1 MYLSMLFSVTALA
14 AVTLGGLQLATSYA
28 VAAERHAALRYA
40 DVALEQARLA
50 LVTQIAQQVQAGSPD
65 GPFIAPSPSALAP
78 VCADPAGAT
87 PAPCPFSASV
97 SVTLLGQTMVSAP
110 ANELAQNVQR
120 GEGVDEN
127 RLSAT
132 LTATV
137 VSPAGSVE
145 RRRSLI
151 LRTYAAPP
159 FASDDGSDEP
169 APGDVASGDSGGIC
183 DGSAICAGADTRI
196 HVKFVCSNPADPSQ
210 CAGIQDRYEDNFL
223 NENWRNEHAVTN
235 PWSE

>member
-1 MYLSMLFSVTALA
+1 MYLSMLFGVTALA
-14 AVTLGGLQLATSYA
+14 AVALGGLQLATSYA

-50 LVTQIAQQVQAGSPD
+50 LVSQVAEQVQAGSPD
-65 GPFIAPSPSALAP
+65 GPFVAPSPTALAP
-78 VCADPAGAT
+78 VCDAAPAAT
-87 PAPCPFSASV
+87 PAPCAFSASV
-97 SVTLLGQTMVSAP
+97 SVTMLGQTRVSGP
-110 ANELAQNVQR
+110 ANELAQNLQR

-127 RLSAT
+127 RVSAT
-132 LTATV
+132 LSVTV
-137 VSPAGSVE
+137 VSPAGSVQ

-151 LRTYAAPP
+151 VRTYAVPP

-169 APGDVASGDSGGIC
+169 TAGDVASGDSGGIC

-196 HVKFVCSNPADPSQ
+196 HVKTVCSYPAQPAL
-210 CAGIQDRYEDNFL
+210 CAGIPDRYQDNFL
-223 NENWRNEHAVTN
+223 NDDWYNAHAVVS

>member
-1 MYLSMLFSVTALA
+1 MYLSLLFSVTALA
-14 AVTLGGLQLATSYA
+14 AVALGGLQLATSYA

-50 LVTQIAQQVQAGSPD
+50 LVTQLAEQVESGSPD
-65 GPFIAPSPSALAP
+65 GPFVAPSPTALAP
-78 VCADPAGAT
+78 VCTEPAGA
-87 PAPCPFSASV
+87 PPLPCAFSASV
-97 SVTLLGQTMVSAP
+97 SVTLLGQTRVSAP
-110 ANELAQNVQR
+110 ANEFAQNVQR
-120 GEGVDEN
+120 AEGVDEN
-127 RLSAT
+127 RVSAT
-132 LTATV
+132 ISATV

-151 LRTYAAPP
+151 VRTYAAPP

-183 DGSAICAGADTRI
+183 DGTTICAGADTRI
-196 HVKFVCSNPADPSQ
+196 HVKFVCSYPAQPSL
-210 CAGIQDRYEDNFL
+210 CAGIPDRYRDNFL
-223 NENWRNEHAVTN
+223 DENWRNAHAVPS